1 MKNYIKANFS
11 IVFIAISLCISSSIA
26 YALVSIF
33 LQRILDAALS
43 FQVDSFVREMIVAL
57 VFFVGILI
65 LVFFYNLFVA
75 KSILSV
81 LITIRQRMY
90 TGISQKT
97 IAEFQTKDTA
107 EYISVFNNDLK
118 ILEENYFYAMFTLC
132 ENITLFV
139 SSLIIMFY
147 YSPIIAGITAIS
159 IILMIVVPTIV
170 GVPIQKKQSQYSS
183 QLGLFT
189 EKLKDI
195 LLGFEVIKTYNIEAK
210 EEAIFDDSNK
220 RLMKSKYSVDRMFV
234 FSEILS
240 ISLALVMQVGI
251 IGLAAYFVML
261 GNITVGA
268 LLALTQLGSALAQPL
283 ISIFNHIPKV
293 KSTKEIIK
301 KINEI
306 SKSNE
311 KDFTKNHIQFSN
323 TIELRNVAFGYT
335 NERLILDDVN
345 LLIEKGKKYA
355 ILGENGSGK
364 STFIK
369 LLSGY
374 FTEYDGMIQVDTTT
388 LSKDA
393 NSDLFQIT
401 SIIHQNV
408 FLFNDTI
415 KNNITL
421 YGSYSDTEVMDV
433 IQKSGLFEMFQSGK
447 LSLDTIVR
455 ENGQNLSGGQRQ
467 RIAIARALIRQKPI
481 LILDEGTS
489 AMEQKTSFEIEQL
502 LFADT
507 DVTLLIIT
515 HKLMEEHLKVY
526 DELIVLADGK
536 VAEKGHYGALMEQE
550 GVLYHMM
557 EKTISE

>member
-421 YGSYSDTEVMDV
+421 YGSYSDTEVIDV